1 MVVRFFRVR
10 QYAGF
15 VFRLLIA
22 SSCALPVLAR
32 DGPPA
37 DPGST
42 AILRDGS
49 MQSLE
54 LVGTTAA
61 GDWIFDAA
69 SQRVTVAN
77 DQLIVWGACEER
89 GQRTWVLLTDGSLIV
104 SDLLAIE
111 KEALVLTGR
120 IWPET
125 RVARQHVR
133 AILFRQPMDCLAR
146 DLLYHRAIFQERD
159 EDQLLLDNGDELKG
173 AMPDEVRPEPGAFHP
188 ERIRWP
194 MRGTVEGVEMPLE
207 RVTALLF
214 AGGKDSS
221 LARHGTTWLGL
232 NDGSRLLAT
241 RFTHHGKTLSFE
253 LSAGV
258 RLVTDAGAFPEGNPL
273 SAVVLIQPM
282 TREVTYVSDLEPL
295 GYRHIPFLSTSW
307 PYQNDRSASGGQLR
321 YAGHAYLKGIG
332 MHSSSRLAYDLGGRF
347 QTLQAELA
355 VDQRA
360 GRSGSV
366 EFRVYLQD
374 SDGQWSR
381 AYESDVVRGGDP
393 LMPMRV
399 NVRARTASP

>member
-1 MVVRFFRVR
+1 MFDSTNAQQLFADLPALNGCAVGIPPRCFAWASCFTCGTIGSPVGGDDGSFGDSNTNTQRVRMVISFFRFR

-22 SSCALPVLAR
+22 SSCALPALAR
-32 DGPPA
+32 DDPPP

-49 MQSLE
+49 MQSLK

-104 SDLLAIE
+104 SELLAIE

-173 AMPDEVRPEPGAFHP
+173 AMPEEVRPEPGAFHP

-194 MRGTVEGVEMPLE
+194 
-207 RVTALLF
+207 
-214 AGGKDSS
+214 D
-221 LARHGTTWLGL
+221 ARHRGRESKCRWNALPLCFSPAERT
-232 NDGSRLLAT
+232 LL
-241 RFTHHGKTLSFE
+241 S
-253 LSAGV
+253 
-258 RLVTDAGAFPEGNPL
+258 
-273 SAVVLIQPM
+273 
-282 TREVTYVSDLEPL
+282 
-295 GYRHIPFLSTSW
+295 
-307 PYQNDRSASGGQLR
+307 
-321 YAGHAYLKGIG
+321 
-332 MHSSSRLAYDLGGRF
+332 
-347 QTLQAELA
+347 
-355 VDQRA
+355 QRT
-360 GRSGSV
+360 
-366 EFRVYLQD
+366 EQ
-374 SDGQWSR
+374 
-381 AYESDVVRGGDP
+381 RGW
-393 LMPMRV
+393 V
-399 NVRARTASP
+399 